1 MQTIIMG
8 MIVMFMAARS
18 IRFSPRILSAS
29 IRRLFTTQ
37 PVRKQRI
44 STYKLVFIR
53 VTRPITLKL
62 NSRC

>member
-1 MQTIIMG
+1 MG

-29 IRRLFTTQ
+29 IRRLSTIR
-37 PVRKQRI
+37 PALKQRI

-53 VTRPITLKL
+53 VMRPLIL
-62 NSRC
+62 R